1 MFMELNISEFDDF
14 DVSEMNE
21 LSSSINEFYNSN
33 NYEQFS
39 NPMDKVTIDN
49 RKVQVDNRAQR
60 APFDNRNEDGLNT
73 VIRPNQKSNAVNN
86 MFKQGQTQ
94 MQGSTQVKTC
104 AKNNNGS
111 YPTSCEVKKQ
121 MIKEYKQQQHQQ
133 QAPTKSYQPIKPQ
146 LQSKPYQ
153 SSKPYQPVRAMPE
166 LKDFQQPTTPY
177 DDILS
182 RLNVQIVNGQMQFIQ
197 PQKPMNFVQP
207 KNPANQAQYSDKVR
221 DQRNP
226 PVIGAGT
233 ASTGEGSYIYNKY
246 FTKTIEHQP
255 QPTRPMT
262 KEEYRAYMIEREMSR
277 RRISQIKSKKLIM
290 PTENIQISRQRTY
303 NPKTQG
309 LNPSLEE
316 QRQQQYRK
324 QQVYQQNQQP
334 NNLNKL
340 FALK

>member
-1 MFMELNISEFDDF
+1 MFMELNISEFDAF

-33 NYEQFS
+33 NYEQFA

-49 RKVQVDNRAQR
+49 RKVQVDNRA
-60 APFDNRNEDGLNT
+60 PNVNPYNNRNEDGLNT

-94 MQGSTQVKTC
+94 MQGSTQVNTC

-121 MIKEYKQQQHQQ
+121 MIKEYKQQQQQQ

-146 LQSKPYQ
+146 LQTKSI
-153 SSKPYQPVRAMPE
+153 QPVRAMPE

-182 RLNVQIVNGQMQFIQ
+182 RLNVQIVNGNMQFIQ
-197 PQKPMNFVQP
+197 PQKPLNFVQP

-246 FTKTIEHQP
+246 FTKTIEQQQQ

-277 RRISQIKSKKLIM
+277 RRIRQIKSKKLIM
-290 PTENIQISRQRTY
+290 PTANIQISRQRTY

-324 QQVYQQNQQP
+324 QQVYQQNHNNQP

>member
-1 MFMELNISEFDDF
+1 MELNISEFDDF

-33 NYEQFS
+33 NYDQFS
-39 NPMDKVTIDN
+39 NPLDK
-49 RKVQVDNRAQR
+49 DNRAPR
-60 APFDNRNEDGLNT
+60 APYDNRNEDGLNT
-73 VIRPNQKSNAVNN
+73 VIRVNQKSSAINN
-86 MFKQGQTQ
+86 MFKQAQGQGQT
-94 MQGSTQVKTC
+94 C
-104 AKNNNGS
+104 ANNKS
-111 YPTSCEVKKQ
+111 CYPTSCEVKKQ
-121 MIKEYKQQQHQQ
+121 MIKEYKQQQ
-133 QAPTKSYQPIKPQ
+133 QAPIKQ
-146 LQSKPYQ
+146 R
-153 SSKPYQPVRAMPE
+153 QPVQRHQTMSNPQTIRKPD
-166 LKDFQQPTTPY
+166 LKDFEPQSTPY

-246 FTKTIEHQP
+246 FTKTIQP
-255 QPTRPMT
+255 QQPARPMT
-262 KEEYRAYMIEREMSR
+262 KEEYREYMIQREMSR

-290 PTENIQISRQRTY
+290 PTANIQISRQRTY

-316 QRQQQYRK
+316 QRHRQQQL
-324 QQVYQQNQQP
+324 YQQNQQP

>member
-1 MFMELNISEFDDF
+1 MELNISEFDDF

-33 NYEQFS
+33 NYEQFA
-39 NPMDKVTIDN
+39 NPMDK
-49 RKVQVDNRAQR
+49 DNRA
-60 APFDNRNEDGLNT
+60 PNVNPYNNRNEDGLNT
-73 VIRPNQKSNAVNN
+73 VIRVNQKSNAVNN
-86 MFKQGQTQ
+86 MFKQSQTQ
-94 MQGSTQVKTC
+94 TC

-133 QAPTKSYQPIKPQ
+133 HQQPIKQ
-146 LQSKPYQ
+146 KLKSNTYQ

-255 QPTRPMT
+255 QQPTRPMT
-262 KEEYRAYMIEREMSR
+262 KEEYTAYMIEREMSR
-277 RRISQIKSKKLIM
+277 RRIRQIKSKKLIM

-324 QQVYQQNQQP
+324 QQVYQQNHNNQP

>member
-1 MFMELNISEFDDF
+1 MELNISEFDDF

-33 NYEQFS
+33 NYEQFA
-39 NPMDKVTIDN
+39 NPMDNRKGSFDKVTIDN
-49 RKVQVDNRAQR
+49 RKVQVDNRA
-60 APFDNRNEDGLNT
+60 PYNNRNEDGLNT
-73 VIRPNQKSNAVNN
+73 VIRANQKSTAVNN
-86 MFKQGQTQ
+86 MFKPQTQTQTQGQTC
-94 MQGSTQVKTC
+94 GNNKTC
-104 AKNNNGS
+104 

-121 MIKEYKQQQHQQ
+121 MIKEYKQQQQPHNQRQPVQKQ
-133 QAPTKSYQPIKPQ
+133 QARSQERSY
-146 LQSKPYQ
+146 
-153 SSKPYQPVRAMPE
+153 PE
-166 LKDFQQPTTPY
+166 LKDFEKPITPY

-182 RLNVQIVNGQMQFIQ
+182 SLNVQIVNGHMQFIQ
-197 PQKPMNFVQP
+197 PKNQANFVQP
-207 KNPANQAQYSDKVR
+207 KNPATKAQYSDKVR
-221 DQRNP
+221 DQMNP

-246 FTKTIEHQP
+246 FTKTIQQP
-255 QPTRPMT
+255 QQQARPMT
-262 KEEYRAYMIEREMSR
+262 KEEYREYMIEREMSR

-290 PTENIQISRQRTY
+290 PTENIQISKQRTY

-316 QRQQQYRK
+316 QHQRNRQQQL
-324 QQVYQQNQQP
+324 YQQNQQP